1 MSALCLLDL
10 TAAFYTVDHEL
21 LLLRLERQFGLRG
34 TVLAWF
40 RSYLSD
46 RTFRVKFSSSTSSI
60 VYIVCSV
67 PQGSVLG
74 PLLFIVYTADLED
87 TAEKHGVSV
96 HAFADDTQLYLHCRF
111 TDTAL
116 AAGQLEQCIA
126 DVGRWMSANRL
137 KLNKDKTELLWI
149 GSRHNLSQQGCCLP
163 VLQLGSDTTTACDHV
178 RFAGCIILRY
188 ITDVK
193 CQRRMTPTNAPSP
206 QDKQRSARHRPTL
219 SPKRKKQRQ

>member
-1 MSALCLLDL
+1 MFAWLDQS
-10 TAAFYTVDHEL
+10 TAAFDITVDREL
-21 LLLRLERQFGLRG
+21 LLLRLKRQFGLRG

-96 HAFADDTQLYLHCRF
+96 HAFADDTQLYLHCRCADRAF
-111 TDTAL
+111 SCWTTGTMHCRRRPLDVCKPTQAQQGQDRIAMDRIETQPFSARLLSSSITTWFRHHNSLRPRPFCWVYNLAL
-116 AAGQLEQCIA
+116 YNRCE
-126 DVGRWMSANRL
+126 MSAPN
-137 KLNKDKTELLWI
+137 DA
-149 GSRHNLSQQGCCLP
+149 
-163 VLQLGSDTTTACDHV
+163 D
-178 RFAGCIILRY
+178 
-188 ITDVK
+188 
-193 CQRRMTPTNAPSP
+193 
-206 QDKQRSARHRPTL
+206 
-219 SPKRKKQRQ
+219 